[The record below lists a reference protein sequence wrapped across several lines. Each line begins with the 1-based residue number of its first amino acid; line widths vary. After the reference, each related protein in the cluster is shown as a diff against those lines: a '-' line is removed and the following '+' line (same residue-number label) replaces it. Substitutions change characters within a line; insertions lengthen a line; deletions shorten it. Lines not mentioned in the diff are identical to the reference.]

1 MAGGMM
7 SPAGARNQSLVA
19 EMGPAYRRP
28 RAAMARQLAAG
39 LSEGRALFHLGL
51 ACILLCVASVPS
63 ALERAAS
70 IDADDPVNA
79 AIAAQIFGFI
89 VLLPMI
95 AYGLAALMR
104 GVSRLIGGSGSGLAM
119 RSALFWSMLLAAPIA
134 LLLAAFG
141 SLARSGV
148 EGVASVSVWIGY
160 VALGYWFWLLAAAVA
175 ESERFRTRSVFLVFC
190 LLFGLVAVALR
201 GAL

>member
-1 MAGGMM
+1 MT
-7 SPAGARNQSLVA
+7 
-19 EMGPAYRRP
+19 
-28 RAAMARQLAAG
+28 RQLAAG

-63 ALERAAS
+63 ALERAAT
-70 IDADDPVNA
+70 IDTDDPVNA

-89 VLLPMI
+89 VLLPMM

-104 GVSRLIGGSGSGLAM
+104 GVSRLVGGKGSGLGM

-134 LLLAAFG
+134 LVLAALG
-141 SLARSGV
+141 SLERSGM
-148 EGVASVSVWIGY
+148 EGVSSVAVWLGY
-160 VALGYWFWLLAAAVA
+160 AALGYWFWLLASAVA
-175 ESERFRTRSVFLVFC
+175 ESERFRTRPVFLVFC
-190 LLFGLVAVALR
+190 LLFGLVAVALH

>member
-1 MAGGMM
+1 M

-51 ACILLCVASVPS
+51 ACIASVPS